1 MFTPIGYYAEAGG
14 GGSIVTANL
23 LQWMDVIGAGGS
35 ESTALTDASGN
46 GNNLTNNSVPW
57 DGTNSWFY
65 FSGNTDWTKYIDT
78 GFRPV
83 NDYGAVSWTVDI
95 WLNISVT
102 INASGG
108 YTGLFH
114 NRSSTY
120 GNNFVEL
127 AVGEAGGDVG
137 RLNIALIDT
146 SNGEYAA
153 NDSTDR
159 DTVWNMV
166 SFVHNTSTT
175 QVEIYV
181 DGVKTANGSAS
192 GVGNVT
198 RNENPSLFGN
208 FLRSNRYIQNAKF
221 GSYRFY
227 TAAHTATEC
236 LQNYEAEKSHFG
248 L

>member
-1 MFTPIGYYAEAGG
+1 MFTPIGFYAPAA
-14 GGSIVTANL
+14 GGSIVTDNL
-23 LQWMDVIGAGGS
+23 LQWMDVIGADGS

-46 GNNLTNNSVPW
+46 GNNLTNNNVPW

-65 FSGNTDWTKYIDT
+65 FSSNTDWTKYIDT

-95 WLNISVT
+95 WLNVSRT
-102 INASGG
+102 INSGG
-108 YTGLFH
+108 GYAGLFH
-114 NRSSTY
+114 NRGGAY

-137 RLNIALIDT
+137 RLNIALVDT

-198 RNENPSLFGN
+198 RNENASLFGN
-208 FLRSNRYIQNAKF
+208 FLNSGRYIQNAKF